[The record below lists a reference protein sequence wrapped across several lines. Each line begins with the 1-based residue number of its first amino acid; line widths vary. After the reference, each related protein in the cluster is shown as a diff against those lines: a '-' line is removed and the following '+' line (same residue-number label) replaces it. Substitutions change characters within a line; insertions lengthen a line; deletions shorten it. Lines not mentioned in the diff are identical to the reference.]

1 MALVKNTHSKTPI
14 GLPDGSVVPPRGE
27 LDVPQWADY
36 RDRQNL
42 AFYVETGV
50 LLVEGDDDSPLLSKD
65 EVLARLKELG
75 ITAAGNS
82 KVETLRTKLVQAE
95 ADHAAQEEKQKVID
109 ELTALNVEFDKEAS
123 LEALLAALATAKA

>member
-36 RDRQNL
+36 RERQNL

-50 LLVEGDDDSPLLSKD
+50 LLVEGDDDSPLLSK
-65 EVLARLKELG
+65 EQVLARLKELG
-75 ITAAGNS
+75 ISAAGNS
-82 KVETLRTKLVQAE
+82 KVETLRAKLAE
-95 ADHAAQEEKQKVID
+95 AEAAHADKQKVMD
-109 ELTALNVEFDKEAS
+109 ELSALNVEFDKEAS
-123 LEALLAALATAKA
+123 LEDLQAALATAKA

>member
-42 AFYVETGV
+42 AFYVDTGV
-50 LLVEGDDDSPLLSKD
+50 LLVEGDDDSPLMSK
-65 EVLARLKELG
+65 EQVLARLKELG
-75 ITAAGNS
+75 IVAAGNT
-82 KVETLRTKLVQAE
+82 KIDTLRAKLAAAEEVVAEQKQA
-95 ADHAAQEEKQKVID
+95 VIG
-109 ELTALNVEFDKEAS
+109 ELTTLNVEFDKEAS
-123 LEALLAALATAKA
+123 LEDLQAALATAKA

>member
-36 RDRQNL
+36 RERQNL

-50 LLVEGDDDSPLLSKD
+50 LLVEGDDDSPLMSK
-65 EVLARLKELG
+65 EQVLARLKELG
-75 ITAAGNS
+75 IVAAGNT
-82 KVETLRTKLVQAE
+82 KIDTLRAKLAAAEEVVAEQKQA
-95 ADHAAQEEKQKVID
+95 VIG
-109 ELTALNVEFDKEAS
+109 ELTTLNVEFDKEAS
-123 LEALLAALATAKA
+123 LEDLQAALATAKA

>member
-50 LLVEGDDDSPLLSKD
+50 LLVEGDDDSPLLSK
-65 EVLARLKELG
+65 EQVLARLKDLG
-75 ITAAGNS
+75 VAAAGNS
-82 KVETLRTKLVQAE
+82 KVETLRAKLAE
-95 ADHAAQEEKQKVID
+95 AEAAHADKQKVMD
-109 ELTALNVEFDKEAS
+109 ELSVLNVEFDKEAS
-123 LEALLAALATAKA
+123 LEDLQAALATAKA

>member
-42 AFYVETGV
+42 AFYVDTGV
-50 LLVEGDDDSPLLSKD
+50 LLVEGDDDSPIMSK
-65 EVLARLKELG
+65 EQVLARLKELG
-75 ITAAGNS
+75 IVAAGNT
-82 KVETLRTKLVQAE
+82 KIDTLRAKLAAAEEVVAEQKQA
-95 ADHAAQEEKQKVID
+95 VIG
-109 ELTALNVEFDKEAS
+109 ELTTLNVEFDKEAS
-123 LEALLAALATAKA
+123 LEDLQAALATAKA

>member
-50 LLVEGDDDSPLLSKD
+50 LLVEGDDDSPLLSK
-65 EVLARLKELG
+65 EQVLARLKDLG
-75 ITAAGNS
+75 VAVAGNS
-82 KVETLRTKLVQAE
+82 KVETLRAKLVEAE
-95 ADHAAQEEKQKVID
+95 AAYADKQKVMD
-109 ELTALNVEFDKEAS
+109 ELSALNVEFDKEAS
-123 LEALLAALATAKA
+123 LEDLQAALASAKA

>member
-50 LLVEGDDDSPLLSKD
+50 LLVEGDDDSPLMSK
-65 EVLARLKELG
+65 EQVLARLKELG
-75 ITAAGNS
+75 VVAAGNT
-82 KVETLRTKLVQAE
+82 KIDTLRAKLAAAEEVVAEQKQA
-95 ADHAAQEEKQKVID
+95 VIG
-109 ELTALNVEFDKEAS
+109 ELTTLNVEFDKEAS
-123 LEALLAALATAKA
+123 LEDLQAALATAKA

>member
-50 LLVEGDDDSPLLSKD
+50 LLVEGDDDSPLMSK
-65 EVLARLKELG
+65 EQVLARLKELG
-75 ITAAGNS
+75 IVAAGNT
-82 KVETLRTKLVQAE
+82 KIDTLRAKLAAAEEVVAEQKQA
-95 ADHAAQEEKQKVID
+95 VIG
-109 ELTALNVEFDKEAS
+109 ELTTLNVEFDKEAS
-123 LEALLAALATAKA
+123 LEDLQAALATAKA